1 MPRKEFFSVL
11 IAQAFFAII
20 IGVLVAV
27 TAQLFVEGARYLLSF
42 QEATEGFVI
51 TVSGQVA
58 AVATIADIQAPVANA
73 MLAAIAVSRRLHQPP
88 TARAY
93 RNLER

>member
-42 QEATEGFVI
+42 QEATEGFAI
-51 TVSGQVA
+51 TVSGQSFSLLPIPTMLTA
-58 AVATIADIQAPVANA
+58 ALLIILVRKTLGV
-73 MLAAIAVSRRLHQPP
+73 
-88 TARAY
+88 TK
-93 RNLER
+93 

>member
-51 TVSGQVA
+51 TVSGQSFSLLPIHDANCRVVDHISSQNIRRHEMVRTRGQHLCVTA
-58 AVATIADIQAPVANA
+58 A
-73 MLAAIAVSRRLHQPP
+73 
-88 TARAY
+88 
-93 RNLER
+93 